1 MEVMLDTQVTAKS
14 ECFKY
19 LGSIIQ
25 GNRKINNDIIHSIGA
40 GWMKWRLAS
49 GVLYDKNVLQK
60 LKGKFYRVVGRSTIL
75 HEAKCWPVKNSHVQ
89 KMKIV
94 KMRLLRWMCEHTSRY
109 KIRNKDIRDKVGV
122 AYMVDKMRKARLRM
136 FEHVKRSAQIP
147 NREPDIKP
155 LCARTTSHMYGTSFN
170 DISQGNARGNKW
182 ISVPP
187 VTVQVNSLELL
198 KLLHNRRNSRTI
210 TVNT

>member
-1 MEVMLDTQVTAKS
+1 MEVMLDTQVTEKS

-60 LKGKFYRVVGRSTIL
+60 LK
-75 HEAKCWPVKNSHVQ
+75 
-89 KMKIV
+89 
-94 KMRLLRWMCEHTSRY
+94 
-109 KIRNKDIRDKVGV
+109 D
-122 AYMVDKMRKARLRM
+122 
-136 FEHVKRSAQIP
+136 
-147 NREPDIKP
+147 REPDIKP